1 MTGSGWTM
9 TWTDP
14 SVSTHTS
21 PTEFI
26 KHTQTRVHS
35 TASEI
40 RMLIEI
46 IAFLHN
52 PVAMSPCDLTV
63 HHKSFE

>member
-1 MTGSGWTM
+1 MTVSAWTM
-9 TWTDP
+9 TLTDP
-14 SVSTHTS
+14 SVSANTS
-21 PTEFI
+21 PAEFI

-40 RMLIEI
+40 RLPLKI

-52 PVAMSPCDLTV
+52 PVAM
-63 HHKSFE
+63 